1 MPIFSS
7 LQKIC
12 NPEPWSEELI
22 KVQIKTGITLL
33 AENEGM
39 PVGFLFARYLN
50 PEIEIQDI
58 GIVPDFRRK
67 GAAKM
72 LMQCLFEQ
80 FPEADCTLE
89 VRSKNLDAIA
99 LYRSKGFK
107 EVGRRRAYYIVPLDD
122 AIVFTREKSSVF

>member
-1 MPIFSS
+1 MTVFSS

-22 KVQIKTGITLL
+22 KAQIKTGITLL
-33 AENEGM
+33 AEHEGM

-58 GIVPDFRRK
+58 GIVPDFRRN

-72 LMQCLFEQ
+72 LMQSLFAQ

-99 LYRSKGFK
+99 LYRSQGFK
-107 EVGRRRAYYIVPLDD
+107 EVGRRRAYYNVPLDD